1 MTDDVLNVAAR
12 NTLAKLEKKD
22 PDWRKTALALYDQG
36 ASDREVM
43 KELALSPGSW
53 EVLYND
59 VLESDFRELVDFG
72 RLLSHAWWESQGRIN
87 LRNKQFNA
95 ALWTINMKNRFGW
108 SEKTEQSMTNLDYGN
123 MDSDTLLKEIKELN
137 ARLGLGRGKG
147 TI

>member
-1 MTDDVLNVAAR
+1 
-12 NTLAKLEKKD
+12 
-22 PDWRKTALALYDQG
+22 
-36 ASDREVM
+36 M

-137 ARLGLGRGKG
+137 TRLGLGRGKG